1 MGKPGI
7 GAPSPVYSV
16 PLLKFRSSTPLME
29 LEKRVRDFPT
39 PNKDIEGFSKRYN
52 LRHLVYYE
60 EHDSPLDAIRREK
73 QIKEWKR
80 IWKDELVESINPT
93 WRDLSEG

>member
-1 MGKPGI
+1 MSKTYY
-7 GAPSPVYSV
+7 VYM
-16 PLLKFRSSTPLME
+16 LTNKTRSTLYTGMTGN
-29 LEKRVRDFPT
+29 LQQRVDQHK
-39 PNKDIEGFSKRYN
+39 NKDIGGFSKRYN

-60 EHDSPLDAIRREK
+60 EHDSPLDAIKREK

-80 IWKDELVESINPT
+80 AWKDELVESINPA

>member
-1 MGKPGI
+1 MSKTYYVYILTNKTRSTLYTGMMGN
-7 GAPSPVYSV
+7 
-16 PLLKFRSSTPLME
+16 
-29 LEKRVRDFPT
+29 LEQRVDQHK
-39 PNKDIEGFSKRYN
+39 NKDIEGFSKRYN
-52 LRHLVYYE
+52 LGRLVYYE

-93 WRDLSEG
+93 WRDLSED

>member
-1 MGKPGI
+1 MSKTYY
-7 GAPSPVYSV
+7 VYM
-16 PLLKFRSSTPLME
+16 LTNKTRSTLYTGMTGN
-29 LEKRVRDFPT
+29 LEQRVDQHK
-39 PNKDIEGFSKRYN
+39 NKDIEGFSKRYN

>member
-1 MGKPGI
+1 MSKTYY
-7 GAPSPVYSV
+7 VYM
-16 PLLKFRSSTPLME
+16 LTNKTRSTLYTGMTGN
-29 LEKRVRDFPT
+29 LQQRVDQHK
-39 PNKDIEGFSKRYN
+39 NKDIEGFSKRYN

>member
-1 MGKPGI
+1 MSKTYY
-7 GAPSPVYSV
+7 VYM
-16 PLLKFRSSTPLME
+16 LTNKTRSTLYTGMTGN
-29 LEKRVRDFPT
+29 LQQRVDQHK
-39 PNKDIEGFSKRYN
+39 NKDIEGFSKRYN

-60 EHDSPLDAIRREK
+60 EHDSPSDAIRREK

-93 WRDLSEG
+93 WRDLSED

>member
-1 MGKPGI
+1 MSKTYY
-7 GAPSPVYSV
+7 VYM
-16 PLLKFRSSTPLME
+16 LTNKTRSTLYTGMTGN
-29 LEKRVRDFPT
+29 LQQRVDQHK
-39 PNKDIEGFSKRYN
+39 NKDIEGFSKRYN

-73 QIKEWKR
+73 RIKEWKR

-93 WRDLSEG
+93 WRDLSED